1 MAGHSHW
8 AGIKHK
14 KGRADKERSKIF
26 SKLSREITVAAKL
39 GDKDPDMNPRLRTAI
54 QAAKQANMPKD
65 NIVRSISKSEM
76 TGDENYENLR
86 YEGFGPFNVAIIIET
101 LTDNKNR
108 SASSIRTVLQKN
120 GGRLGETGSTSH
132 LFYNCGVIHVDKKKI
147 EEEEIFELATNS
159 GAKDCFNLN
168 NYHEVVCK
176 KEDFYKVKSEFE
188 KKLNDF
194 EYFGVEWRPHNYID
208 LKREQAEKI
217 SDLMNSLEELDDI
230 QNVYTNANL
239 SNIKL

>member
-54 QAAKQANMPKD
+54 QAAKQSNMPKD
-65 NIVRSISKSEM
+65 NIARAISKSEIS
-76 TGDENYENLR
+76 GDKNYENLR
-86 YEGFGPFNVAIIIET
+86 YEGFGSSNVAFIIET

-120 GGRLGETGSTSH
+120 GGRLGESGSTTH
-132 LFYNCGVIHVDKKKI
+132 MFDNCGIIQFEKDKI
-147 EEEEIFELATNS
+147 SEEEAFEIAINA
-159 GAKDCFNLN
+159 GAKDCINQKDNF
-168 NYHEVVCK
+168 EIITE
-176 KEDFYKVKSEFE
+176 KEDFYKIKTELE
-188 KKLNDF
+188 KKINIF
-194 EYFGVEWRPHNYID
+194 SYSAIEWRPINYID
-208 LKREQAEKI
+208 LNKEQGDKI
-217 SDLMNSLEELDDI
+217 LETLSALEELDDV
-230 QNVYTNANL
+230 QNIFSNANL
-239 SNIKL
+239 EKIKI

>member
-54 QAAKQANMPKD
+54 QAAKQSNMPKD
-65 NIVRSISKSEM
+65 NIARAISKSEIS
-76 TGDENYENLR
+76 GDKNYENLR
-86 YEGFGPFNVAIIIET
+86 YEGFGSSNVAFIIET

-120 GGRLGETGSTSH
+120 GGRLGESGSTSH
-132 LFYNCGVIHVDKKKI
+132 MFNNCGIIQFEKDKI
-147 EEEEIFELATNS
+147 SEEEAFEIAINA
-159 GAKDCFNLN
+159 GAKDCINQKDNF
-168 NYHEVVCK
+168 EIITE
-176 KEDFYKVKSEFE
+176 KEDFYKIKTELE
-188 KKLNDF
+188 KKINIF
-194 EYFGVEWRPHNYID
+194 SYSAIEWRPINYID
-208 LKREQAEKI
+208 LNKEQGDKI
-217 SDLMNSLEELDDI
+217 LETLSALEELDDV
-230 QNVYTNANL
+230 QNIFSNANL
-239 SNIKL
+239 EKIEI

>member
-65 NIVRSISKSEM
+65 NISRAISKSEM
-76 TGDENYENLR
+76 SGNKNYESLR
-86 YEGFGPFNVAIIIET
+86 YEGFGPSNIALIIET

-120 GGRLGETGSTSH
+120 GGRLGETGSTTH
-132 LFYNCGVIHVDKKKI
+132 LFTNNGVIHVEKVKI
-147 EEEEIFELATNS
+147 KEEEIFEIALNA
-159 GAKDCFNLN
+159 GAKDCISLENVF
-168 NYHEVVCK
+168 EIITE
-176 KEDFYKVKSEFE
+176 KEDFYKIKTELE
-188 KKLNDF
+188 KKIDSLN
-194 EYFGVEWRPHNYID
+194 YSSIEWRPLNFVDINKKD
-208 LKREQAEKI
+208 ESEQIIEVLSA
-217 SDLMNSLEELDDI
+217 LEELDDV
-230 QNVYTNANL
+230 QNIFTNANL
-239 SNIKL
+239 KNLQ

>member
-39 GDKDPDMNPRLRTAI
+39 GDKDPDMNPRLRTAV

-65 NIVRSISKSEM
+65 NISRAISKSEM
-76 TGDENYENLR
+76 NGDKNYESLR
-86 YEGFGPFNVAIIIET
+86 YEGFGPSNIALVIET

-120 GGRLGETGSTSH
+120 GGRLGETGSTTH
-132 LFYNCGVIHVDKKKI
+132 LFSNCGVIHVAKEKI
-147 EEEEIFELATNS
+147 KEEEIFELAINT
-159 GAKDCFNLN
+159 GAKDCSNLDN
-168 NYHEVVCK
+168 FFEIITK
-176 KEDFYKVKSEFE
+176 KEDFYKIKMEIE
-188 KKLNDF
+188 KKIVTII
-194 EYFGVEWRPHNYID
+194 YSSIEWRPLIYINLAKD
-208 LKREQAEKI
+208 NIEKLI
-217 SDLMNSLEELDDI
+217 EVLTALEELDDV
-230 QNVYTNANL
+230 QNIFTNANL
-239 SNIKL
+239 KNLQ

>member
-65 NIVRSISKSEM
+65 NISRAISKSEM
-76 TGDENYENLR
+76 SGDKNYESLR
-86 YEGFGPFNVAIIIET
+86 YEGFGPSNIALIIET

-108 SASSIRTVLQKN
+108 SASSIRTVLQKK
-120 GGRLGETGSTSH
+120 GGRLGETGSTSYM
-132 LFYNCGVIHVDKKKI
+132 FFNCGVLHINKDKIK
-147 EEEEIFELATNS
+147 EDELFEIAINA
-159 GAKDCFNLN
+159 GAKDCLTLDNIF
-168 NYHEVVCK
+168 EVITE
-176 KEDFYKVKSEFE
+176 KEDFYKVKIEIE
-188 KKLNDF
+188 KKIDAF
-194 EYFGVEWRPHNYID
+194 EYSSIEWRPLNYIELD
-208 LKREQAEKI
+208 KDQSNNVAEV
-217 SDLMNSLEELDDI
+217 LTSLEDLDDV
-230 QNVYTNANL
+230 QNIFTNANL
-239 SNIKL
+239 KNLQ

>member
-39 GDKDPDMNPRLRTAI
+39 GDKDPDMNPRLRTAV

-65 NIVRSISKSEM
+65 NIARSISKSEM
-76 TGDENYENLR
+76 SDDKNYENLR
-86 YEGFGPFNVAIIIET
+86 YEGFGPFNVAFIIET

-120 GGRLGETGSTSH
+120 GGRLGESGSTAH
-132 LFYNCGVIHVDKKKI
+132 LFYNCGVIHIDKKKYS
-147 EEEEIFELATNS
+147 EDEVFEMASNF
-159 GAKDCFNLN
+159 GAKDCFNFDS
-168 NYHEVVCK
+168 YHEIISQK
-176 KEDFYKVKSEFE
+176 GDFYKVKSEFE
-188 KKLNDF
+188 KKLDNF
-194 EYFGVEWRPHNYID
+194 EYSGIEWRPFRYLD
-208 LKREQAEKI
+208 LSEEQSKKI
-217 SDLMNSLEELDDI
+217 LEILETLEELDDV
-230 QNVYTNANL
+230 QNTYTNANL
-239 SNIKL
+239 DKIKL

>member
-65 NIVRSISKSEM
+65 NISRAISKSEIS
-76 TGDENYENLR
+76 GNKNYENLR
-86 YEGFGPFNVAIIIET
+86 YEGFGPFNIALIIET

-108 SASSIRTVLQKN
+108 AASSIRTVLQKN
-120 GGRLGETGSTSH
+120 GGRLGETGSTKHMFSS
-132 LFYNCGVIHVDKKKI
+132 CGIIQIDKNKI
-147 EEEEIFELATNS
+147 SEEETFEIAINS
-159 GAKDCFNLN
+159 GANDCVKINDL
-168 NYHEVVCK
+168 YEIVTK
-176 KEDFYKVKSEFE
+176 KEDFYKVKNALE
-188 KKLNDF
+188 KKIDSFL
-194 EYFGVEWRPHNYID
+194 YSAIEWRPLNFVRLNKDQIKKTIEI
-208 LKREQAEKI
+208 L
-217 SDLMNSLEELDDI
+217 STLEELDDV
-230 QNVYTNANL
+230 QNIFTNADL
-239 SNIKL
+239 QI

>member
-54 QAAKQANMPKD
+54 QAAKQANMPKE
-65 NIVRSISKSEM
+65 NISRAISKSEM
-76 TGDENYENLR
+76 SGDKNYESLR
-86 YEGFGPFNVAIIIET
+86 YEGFGPSNVALIIET

-120 GGRLGETGSTSH
+120 GGRLGESGSSTHMFS
-132 LFYNCGVIHVDKKKI
+132 NCGIIHIDKKKFK
-147 EEEEIFELATNS
+147 EDEIFEIAINA
-159 GAKDCFNLN
+159 GAKDCVSLDKIF
-168 NYHEVVCK
+168 EIITE
-176 KEDFYKVKSEFE
+176 KEDFYKIKTELE
-188 KKLNDF
+188 KKIETFN
-194 EYFGVEWRPHNYID
+194 YSSIEWRPLNYID
-208 LKREQAEKI
+208 LNKDQSQQIIEV
-217 SDLMNSLEELDDI
+217 LTSLEELDDV
-230 QNVYTNANL
+230 QNIFTNANL
-239 SNIKL
+239 YNL

>member
-39 GDKDPDMNPRLRTAI
+39 GDKNPEMNPRLRTAI

-65 NIVRSISKSEM
+65 NIARAINKSESS
-76 TGDENYENLR
+76 DNKNYENLR
-86 YEGFGPFNVAIIIET
+86 YEGFGPFNSALIIET

-120 GGRLGETGSTSH
+120 GGRLGAIFIEQGLGTA
-132 LFYNCGVIHVDKKKI
+132 KI
-147 EEEEIFELATNS
+147 GF
-159 GAKDCFNLN
+159 
-168 NYHEVVCK
+168 
-176 KEDFYKVKSEFE
+176 
-188 KKLNDF
+188 KLNDKIN
-194 EYFGVEWRPHNYID
+194 WRY
-208 LKREQAEKI
+208 
-217 SDLMNSLEELDDI
+217 SF
-230 QNVYTNANL
+230 NASAPVL
-239 SNIKL
+239 PGFFKQKDFAL

>member
-54 QAAKQANMPKD
+54 QAAKQSNMPKE
-65 NIVRSISKSEM
+65 NISRAISKSQI
-76 TGDENYENLR
+76 TGDKNYENLR
-86 YEGFGPFNVAIIIET
+86 YEGFGPYNTALIIET

-120 GGRLGETGSTSH
+120 GGRLGETGSTKH
-132 LFYNCGVIHVDKKKI
+132 LFNNYGIIHIEKNKI
-147 EEEEIFELATNS
+147 SEEEAFEMTIRS
-159 GAKDCFNLN
+159 GAKDCYQIDNF
-168 NYHEVVCK
+168 HEIVTI
-176 KEDFYKVKSEFE
+176 KEDFYKVKTVLE
-188 KKLNDF
+188 KKIDNF
-194 EYFGVEWRPHNYID
+194 AYSAVEWRALNTIN
-208 LKREQAEKI
+208 LNKEQNKKMIEVLNA
-217 SDLMNSLEELDDI
+217 LEELDDV
-230 QNVYTNANL
+230 QSVFTNA
-239 SNIKL
+239 KLDN